1 MCINIYIYGCP
12 PFGCDLLPPS
22 ARAGALEPSAKS
34 FRQKVT
40 RQKVPAEGP
49 MKMSTL
55 FVVIWII
62 KFLQCIIFIID
73 LASSQATNCC
83 PCDLPNMIADR
94 GRSALKYRAC
104 AQSVSGA
111 TTVFSF
117 WDAGLH
123 QDEGSS
129 ALKHRACAQNV
140 SDITHSFYIYG
151 CCPTTR

>member
-1 MCINIYIYGCP
+1 MYVIVCYRYQTGPVTQALRGKRAANEQCSSLVPMYMAVRRLGVTFCH
-12 PFGCDLLPPS
+12 LLPGP
-22 ARAGALEPSAKS
+22 APLEPSAKRS
-34 FRQKVT
+34 RQKVT

-49 MKMSTL
+49 MKMCSL

-104 AQSVSGA
+104 AQKIG
-111 TTVFSF
+111 
-117 WDAGLH
+117 
-123 QDEGSS
+123 
-129 ALKHRACAQNV
+129 RAHV
-140 SDITHSFYIYG
+140 
-151 CCPTTR
+151 